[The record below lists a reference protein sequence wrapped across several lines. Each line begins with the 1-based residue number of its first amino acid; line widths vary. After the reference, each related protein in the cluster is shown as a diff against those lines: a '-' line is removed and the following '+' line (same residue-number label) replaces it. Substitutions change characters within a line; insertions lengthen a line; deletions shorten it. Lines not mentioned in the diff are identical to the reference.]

1 MNIDIIKE
9 KLNKQHVK
17 RILLG
22 GAVAIG
28 IFYILKLM
36 IGLAFLV
43 QVISLLP
50 GKESF
55 GINVLV
61 VGTDNVEG
69 TKRSD
74 AISVIHINKDQTR
87 VRALSIPRDT
97 RVTIEKIGVTKINH
111 AFAYGGI
118 SLLQQT
124 VSEFLSIPI
133 HHHIVINS
141 QGIKQLI
148 DQVGGVTVQVK
159 EDMSYDDYAG
169 NLHINFQKGEN
180 HLDGDDLLKYVRYRN
195 NSKGDIGRIERQ
207 QEVSKLLFDKV
218 FRFKTL
224 IVSPKLLSIFF
235 KTVQTDLSLIQ
246 MSEYL
251 NVFLKKKEDLS
262 IKFLTIPGSVRLIDG
277 VSYWRPDIVY
287 LDNLISK
294 TFVDYADFQ
303 ADQTPPIE
311 GKKSF
316 ITGQQIRRVTE
327 QLALDKNQSI
337 EVNQPVSIEVLN
349 GNGTAGLASKTAR
362 YLRNRQLVVTKVSNS
377 QSFNYEDTVIV
388 DWKGNLEKSMR
399 LAKLLKN

>member
-1 MNIDIIKE
+1 M
-9 KLNKQHVK
+9 
-17 RILLG
+17 
-22 GAVAIG
+22 
-28 IFYILKLM
+28 
-36 IGLAFLV
+36 
-43 QVISLLP
+43 
-50 GKESF
+50 
-55 GINVLV
+55 
-61 VGTDNVEG
+61 
-69 TKRSD
+69 
-74 AISVIHINKDQTR
+74 
-87 VRALSIPRDT
+87 
-97 RVTIEKIGVTKINH
+97 
-111 AFAYGGI
+111 
-118 SLLQQT
+118 
-124 VSEFLSIPI
+124 
-133 HHHIVINS
+133 
-141 QGIKQLI
+141 
-148 DQVGGVTVQVK
+148 
-159 EDMSYDDYAG
+159 
-169 NLHINFQKGEN
+169 
-180 HLDGDDLLKYVRYRN
+180 
-195 NSKGDIGRIERQ
+195 
-207 QEVSKLLFDKV
+207 SKLLFDKV

-251 NVFLKKKEDLS
+251 NVFLKKKDLS

-316 ITGQQIRRVTE
+316 ITGRQIRRVTE

-399 LAKLLKN
+399 LAKLLKIEPENIIVYDRQEKPLDITLVLGKNWNLSYLEGLSQ

>member
-9 KLNKQHVK
+9 KLNKHHVK

-327 QLALDKNQSI
+327 QLTLDKNQSI

-377 QSFNYEDTVIV
+377 QSFN
-388 DWKGNLEKSMR
+388 
-399 LAKLLKN
+399 

>member
-55 GINVLV
+55 GMNVLV

-207 QEVSKLLFDKV
+207 QEVTQV
-218 FRFKTL
+218 
-224 IVSPKLLSIFF
+224 I
-235 KTVQTDLSLIQ
+235 
-246 MSEYL
+246 
-251 NVFLKKKEDLS
+251 
-262 IKFLTIPGSVRLIDG
+262 
-277 VSYWRPDIVY
+277 
-287 LDNLISK
+287 
-294 TFVDYADFQ
+294 
-303 ADQTPPIE
+303 
-311 GKKSF
+311 
-316 ITGQQIRRVTE
+316 IR
-327 QLALDKNQSI
+327 
-337 EVNQPVSIEVLN
+337 
-349 GNGTAGLASKTAR
+349 
-362 YLRNRQLVVTKVSNS
+362 
-377 QSFNYEDTVIV
+377 
-388 DWKGNLEKSMR
+388 
-399 LAKLLKN
+399 